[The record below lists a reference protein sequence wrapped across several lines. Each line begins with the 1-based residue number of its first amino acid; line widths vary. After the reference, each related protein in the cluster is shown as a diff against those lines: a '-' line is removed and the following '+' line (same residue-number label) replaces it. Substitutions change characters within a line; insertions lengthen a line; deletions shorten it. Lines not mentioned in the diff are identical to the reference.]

1 MHNNASW
8 IPALALFAKSTL
20 LASGNQGVPL
30 DRALAALG
38 SGTQHVRGPTCTGVD
53 PELTLIAVGVLD
65 HSRRLACECLCD
77 LCLQA
82 RSVHVGD
89 ADSQWLL
96 GQARARN
103 LPLVLMSATGGAGE
117 VMKGIE
123 LGAVDYLEKPVSLP
137 KLRNI
142 WQHVVRKVGA
152 PILILL
158 PQRTFCFIAPGGL
171 TFRLPSVWNQA
182 SRSVQK
188 PHVTSSSVMHHALS
202 QCMSSFMLSSKS
214 KVC

>member
-1 MHNNASW
+1 L
-8 IPALALFAKSTL
+8 ITVGGLTT
-20 LASGNQGVPL
+20 
-30 DRALAALG
+30 DIG
-38 SGTQHVRGPTCTGVD
+38 SFH
-53 PELTLIAVGVLD
+53 
-65 HSRRLACECLCD
+65 
-77 LCLQA
+77 LQA

-152 PILILL
+152 
-158 PQRTFCFIAPGGL
+158 
-171 TFRLPSVWNQA
+171 
-182 SRSVQK
+182 
-188 PHVTSSSVMHHALS
+188 
-202 QCMSSFMLSSKS
+202 
-214 KVC
+214 